1 MLESRC
7 WGVRMESRMSQTWPV
22 HYPEKGWHWAREG
35 EGQKR
40 DSAVLGSL
48 ESDLRMEGEQSGLR
62 VAGTHCLKR
71 MNSLQLSQKRSLH
84 FSGYTK
90 ACLPHH
96 RRQGGS
102 FRWWLAV
109 TDLATWRSAGPTAG
123 PFLLLLLHCSQPHL
137 NRRQIVLAVPRKEI

>member
-1 MLESRC
+1 MVFESRY

-22 HYPEKGWHWAREG
+22 HYHYREKGWHWAREG

-48 ESDLRMEGEQSGLR
+48 VSDLRMEGEQSGLR

-71 MNSLQLSQKRSLH
+71 MNSLQLPQNRSLH
-84 FSGYTK
+84 FSGHTK
-90 ACLPHH
+90 ACLPH
-96 RRQGGS
+96 RCRGGS
-102 FRWWLAV
+102 FCWWLAV

-123 PFLLLLLHCSQPHL
+123 PFLLLLQSSTQPGISTGGRL
-137 NRRQIVLAVPRKEI
+137 C